1 MKIDE
6 NCINHNVIVLLKD
19 ITNSAEEVVFI
30 SGKIE
35 DSDNPNLIPCNKNC
49 ESCICCIE
57 VAEDGSR
64 SHVEVGRQ

>member
-30 SGKIE
+30 SGKDE
-35 DSDNPNLIPCNKNC
+35 EN
-49 ESCICCIE
+49 
-57 VAEDGSR
+57 
-64 SHVEVGRQ
+64 

>member
-30 SGKIE
+30 SGKDE
-35 DSDNPNLIPCNKNC
+35 ENYAKLAYFCGFARGTLEMADALK
-49 ESCICCIE
+49 E
-57 VAEDGSR
+57 VLKA
-64 SHVEVGRQ
+64 